1 MKPVNLTISAF
12 GPYADKVNVDFEKF
26 GGRGLFLIT
35 GNTGAGKTTIF
46 DAICF
51 ALYGRASGTN
61 RTGDMFRSD
70 FAKPQTKTFV
80 KLVFQHNGS
89 LYTVE
94 RSPEYIRPSKR
105 GTGETK
111 QAAEA
116 VLTMPTGQVI
126 TKTTAVTRYIENI
139 LRVDYDR
146 FTQLA
151 MIAQGD
157 FLKLLLADSKDR
169 GEIFRNIFN
178 TSLYQSFQAKLQAMT
193 KEAEDKA
200 LQTKTTLKENIASV
214 KAEPQVVS
222 KLQELDSQH
231 NSKEIAE
238 LISTVINQQG
248 ESLGQ
253 TEKELAEQKEERQSL
268 TAVITNAERS
278 NKQLQD
284 LEKSQKR
291 LADLTKRQQSMADLK
306 SATDTANMLLKNIV
320 PVDNNYSAAKKEH
333 NEQKKKIDGFNEQ
346 LKISQQQLEIAAQQ
360 LQNAQQQ
367 QPKAEETR
375 TLLAKLQQ
383 QEGSYDRLERL
394 NSEINGIKKKT
405 DNLLADIKKAESRI
419 QQTQR
424 DKTTLEQN
432 INSLVDSPAQ
442 LESTKAEQAALEQGL
457 NTLNQLL
464 SHMQEINKNTKLY
477 ANAKKEYME
486 TEHIY
491 QQSRSNLNQMED
503 LYYRG
508 QAGILAQKLTEGT
521 RCPVCGSI
529 VHPFPAQ
536 CEDNVPTKEQLD
548 SLKAENDQL
557 KERLSKSSQ
566 DANVFNTKIKD
577 LKENALH
584 CKNALGFKDKQLD
597 IKDIQ
602 TLIADTNEH
611 GKILAKGKIVI
622 EKNIKAL
629 EQSKKQ
635 LADVTKML
643 DSIQIS
649 LNDLTQK
656 KAAYSSSFIEK
667 NKQVQQLSKELEYSS
682 KSQLTEK
689 IKQCREFINSS
700 QRALQRAQQEHT
712 AIQNKATGINSSI
725 EAAAAEKKKWH
736 KKALDI
742 AEKLQQLFKEYG
754 FESYQEYRSKIL
766 SEEEIKANQQEIDI
780 YKAQLSS
787 EKATVELLAK
797 ETASVQY
804 VDTTA
809 LNQRLEKLKARIEAT
824 EKQRLALYSYFTHNQ
839 GVLEKIKKSISVLN
853 SQLENL
859 VMLKN
864 LSDTANGRLTGKEKI
879 PFEQYIQGAYF
890 QQIISQ
896 ANLRLSKMTNQRY
909 MLVHRQGGS
918 KQGKSGLELD
928 VLDNYTNR
936 IRSVKSLSG
945 GESFK
950 ASLSM
955 ALGLSDVIQQQS
967 GGVQIDAMFVD
978 EGFGSL
984 DDESLNSAINIL
996 NGLTDGNRLVGIIS
1010 HVSELKSAI
1019 DNKIIVTASPTG
1031 SRVTIQT

>member
-193 KEAEDKA
+193 KEAEDKT

-222 KLQELDSQH
+222 KLQELDPQH

-253 TEKELAEQKEERQSL
+253 TEKELAEQKEKRQSL

-333 NEQKKKIDGFNEQ
+333 NEQKKKIDGLNEQ

-375 TLLAKLQQ
+375 TLWQ
-383 QEGSYDRLERL
+383 SF
-394 NSEINGIKKKT
+394 NS
-405 DNLLADIKKAESRI
+405 R
-419 QQTQR
+419 
-424 DKTTLEQN
+424 
-432 INSLVDSPAQ
+432 
-442 LESTKAEQAALEQGL
+442 
-457 NTLNQLL
+457 
-464 SHMQEINKNTKLY
+464 
-477 ANAKKEYME
+477 
-486 TEHIY
+486 
-491 QQSRSNLNQMED
+491 
-503 LYYRG
+503 
-508 QAGILAQKLTEGT
+508 
-521 RCPVCGSI
+521 
-529 VHPFPAQ
+529 
-536 CEDNVPTKEQLD
+536 
-548 SLKAENDQL
+548 
-557 KERLSKSSQ
+557 
-566 DANVFNTKIKD
+566 
-577 LKENALH
+577 
-584 CKNALGFKDKQLD
+584 
-597 IKDIQ
+597 
-602 TLIADTNEH
+602 
-611 GKILAKGKIVI
+611 
-622 EKNIKAL
+622 
-629 EQSKKQ
+629 
-635 LADVTKML
+635 
-643 DSIQIS
+643 
-649 LNDLTQK
+649 
-656 KAAYSSSFIEK
+656 
-667 NKQVQQLSKELEYSS
+667 
-682 KSQLTEK
+682 
-689 IKQCREFINSS
+689 
-700 QRALQRAQQEHT
+700 RA
-712 AIQNKATGINSSI
+712 
-725 EAAAAEKKKWH
+725 
-736 KKALDI
+736 
-742 AEKLQQLFKEYG
+742 
-754 FESYQEYRSKIL
+754 
-766 SEEEIKANQQEIDI
+766 
-780 YKAQLSS
+780 
-787 EKATVELLAK
+787 VM
-797 ETASVQY
+797 
-804 VDTTA
+804 TA
-809 LNQRLEKLKARIEAT
+809 LK
-824 EKQRLALYSYFTHNQ
+824 
-839 GVLEKIKKSISVLN
+839 
-853 SQLENL
+853 
-859 VMLKN
+859 
-864 LSDTANGRLTGKEKI
+864 
-879 PFEQYIQGAYF
+879 
-890 QQIISQ
+890 
-896 ANLRLSKMTNQRY
+896 
-909 MLVHRQGGS
+909 
-918 KQGKSGLELD
+918 
-928 VLDNYTNR
+928 
-936 IRSVKSLSG
+936 
-945 GESFK
+945 
-950 ASLSM
+950 
-955 ALGLSDVIQQQS
+955 
-967 GGVQIDAMFVD
+967 
-978 EGFGSL
+978 
-984 DDESLNSAINIL
+984 
-996 NGLTDGNRLVGIIS
+996 GLTA
-1010 HVSELKSAI
+1010 K
-1019 DNKIIVTASPTG
+1019 
-1031 SRVTIQT
+1031 